1 MDQSQLLSLNVAN
14 QALYNRIKY
23 QVVTGP
29 PGPAGYTGPAGSSTN
44 TGATGTPGTSGS
56 ATNTG
61 ATGTAGTT
69 GPAGLA
75 GSATNTGA
83 TGTPGSATNTG
94 STGNQ
99 GNPGA
104 TGSTGIQG
112 SATNTGATGQAGTI
126 GVTGATG
133 LNGVAT
139 NTGATGAPG
148 PQGATGPAA
157 TSGGGSFGVIKVP
170 SSSANFNFSTGVS
183 TLPSDFGTYNPGSAT
198 DSVTFTITLNSKYN
212 PSNLPFYTLTAYVFS
227 NTAGYINC
235 QRQLGAQSGVAAA
248 SITMNAAVTTITFN
262 YMNKTNFPY
271 TVNDSSGFA
280 LYICFNILN

>member
-1 MDQSQLLSLNVAN
+1 MDPSQLLSLNVAN
-14 QALYNRIKY
+14 QALFNTIKY
-23 QVVTGP
+23 QTVTGAQGP
-29 PGPAGYTGPAGSSTN
+29 PGYTGPAGSATN
-44 TGATGTPGTSGS
+44 TGATGTPGTSGY

-83 TGTPGSATNTG
+83 TGQPGSATNTG

-104 TGSTGIQG
+104 TGSTGQPG

-126 GVTGATG
+126 GVTGPTG
-133 LNGVAT
+133 LHGIAT
-139 NTGATGAPG
+139 NTGATGAQG
-148 PQGATGPAA
+148 PQGATGAPALN
-157 TSGGGSFGVIKVP
+157 SGGTFGVIKVP
-170 SSSANFNFSTGVS
+170 LSTANFNFSAGVS
-183 TLPSDFGTYNPGSAT
+183 TLPSSFGTYNPGSAT
-198 DSVTFTITLNSKYN
+198 DGMTFTITLNSSYS
-212 PSNLPFYTLTAYVFS
+212 PSNLPFYTLSAYVFS

-248 SITMNAAVTTITFN
+248 SITMNASVTTITFN

-271 TVNDSSGFA
+271 TVNDSSGYA